1 MFRLRGG
8 VFWDLDTH
16 PLLQIFQESSAHW
29 RGSFQGSQFR
39 DACARE
45 AQRKRIVRL
54 SCEKGNQPFLV
65 SGMLKFVVL
74 LMRLQVFPELYEG
87 SESRSSS
94 GRMELEVTMSFP

>member
-1 MFRLRGG
+1 MFP
-8 VFWDLDTH
+8 WT
-16 PLLQIFQESSAHW
+16 Q
-29 RGSFQGSQFR
+29 
-39 DACARE
+39 
-45 AQRKRIVRL
+45 
-54 SCEKGNQPFLV
+54 GNQPFLV